1 MNEALIFP
9 VVALT
14 VGGGLVT
21 GMFIGGLIPATFPY
35 LNKQI
40 RSLNK
45 SERLSAVYGLGRL
58 GGHRATS
65 LLYTLL
71 NHHELDMRRASIESL
86 AATKDPSV
94 IEPIGSAL
102 TDTVPLIRR
111 AAAIGLSGFEDLRAT
126 ELLCVALRDTDEQV
140 VSAAAVALAHR
151 KDPTSIEPLC
161 RALASSTEI
170 AHAVGRALVDFGME
184 AFDTLVRLLPEAG
197 AISGERMISV
207 MMEINPEAS
216 IEPLKQVLASAK
228 VQVTVKAAIRA
239 LTSLKAPGLVSQLC
253 NLLLDHEALGRADAI
268 EALQELGDP
277 EGITAIIQILRD
289 ADPHLRRSAVQAL
302 TDRTEPEVIG
312 ALCSVLADEDPAV
325 ARDSALALGT
335 KRDRRILKSMLL
347 ALYPLDGESVVRV
360 IGEAIKRPVDELDSA
375 GDFLQ
380 VLERWAGPNSRQDD
394 QTARFYMQSALI
406 LLLGPDVRGFRDLTS
421 TVLVFKGHEWTS
433 ITREER
439 LHPLAAESL
448 KFLRG
453 QRDVRTFQ
461 SGKAYQHH

>member
-1 MNEALIFP
+1 MNEALLFP

-35 LNKQI
+35 LSRQV

-45 SERLSAVYGLGRL
+45 NERLTAIYGLGRL
-58 GGHRATS
+58 GGHRASS

-71 NHHELDMRRASIESL
+71 NHHELDMRRAAIESL
-86 AATKDPSV
+86 ASTQDPAV
-94 IEPIGSAL
+94 IEAIGSAL

-111 AAAIGLSGFEDLRAT
+111 AAAIGLSSFGDLRAT
-126 ELLCVALRDTDEQV
+126 QLLCFALRDTDEQV
-140 VSAAAVALAHR
+140 VSAAAVALARR

-161 RALASSTEI
+161 WALASSTEI
-170 AHAVGRALVDFGME
+170 AQAVSHALADFGME

-197 AISGERMISV
+197 AISGERMIGV
-207 MMEINPEAS
+207 MLEIDPEGS
-216 IEPLKQVLASAK
+216 IDPLMRVVANGK

-239 LTSLKAPGLVSQLC
+239 LTSLKAPGLVPLLC
-253 NLLLDHEALGRADAI
+253 DMLLDHEALGRAEAI
-268 EALQELGDP
+268 EALQELGAP
-277 EGITAIIQILRD
+277 EGIIAITQVLRD
-289 ADPHLRRSAVQAL
+289 SDPHLRRAAAQAL
-302 TDRTEPEVIG
+302 ADRTEPEVIG
-312 ALCSVLADEDPAV
+312 ALCSALSDEDPAV
-325 ARDSALALGT
+325 ARDAAQALGS

-347 ALYPLDGESVVRV
+347 ALYPLDGETVLQSLE
-360 IGEAIKRPVDELDSA
+360 EAIKRPVDELDSA
-375 GDFLQ
+375 SDFLH

-394 QTARFYMQSALI
+394 QTARFTMQSVLI

-421 TVLVFKGHEWTS
+421 TVLVFKGKEWTS
-433 ITREER
+433 VTREER

-453 QRDVRTFQ
+453 QRDVQAFQ
-461 SGKAYQHH
+461 SGRAHH